1 MDDRTIASWRL
12 RNQALT
18 GTRHPDA
25 GAAVRGLLAVQAE
38 NPDQSA
44 WAVAA
49 RTVTPQRDDL
59 ASRLDSGDIIRTH
72 VLRPTWH
79 YVAAEDLVW
88 LVEVTAPRIRP
99 THIRHLASLD
109 IDVPAMT
116 DVVLAALAT
125 AERTRPELAAM
136 LAEAG
141 HPLEGMSLMLFLADL
156 ELQAL
161 VCSGRC
167 GDQVHRYALVEAR
180 VPSPRRL
187 ERDEALAELALRYV
201 RSHGPVTERDLA
213 YWATLT
219 LTDVRRGLAANA
231 YALASFEHD
240 GRRFWHAADSEP
252 PTGTGEPRAFM
263 LQLLDEMY
271 RGYQDSRW
279 VLDVAGVV
287 PRERESA
294 IGMALV
300 DAQLVAAMKRTVTA
314 SAVRFDLLPYPSWT
328 RGCGP
333 LVDEAAARYGAFL
346 GLPAM
351 VRLAE

>member
-1 MDDRTIASWRL
+1 MDDRTIAAWRL
-12 RNQALT
+12 ANQALT
-18 GTRHPDA
+18 GPRHPDA
-25 GAAVRGLLAVQAE
+25 GAVVRSLLAVQAE
-38 NPDQSA
+38 NADRSA

-49 RTVTPQRDDL
+49 RTVFPDRADL
-59 ASRLDSGDIIRTH
+59 ADRLDSGDVILTH

-99 THIRHLASLD
+99 NLTRHLTSVDADL
-109 IDVPAMT
+109 PAMT
-116 DVVLAALAT
+116 SLVLSSLT
-125 AERTRPELAAM
+125 EAELTRPEIASLLAS
-136 LAEAG
+136 AG
-141 HPLEGMSLMLFLADL
+141 HPLDGMSLMLFLADL

-180 VPSPRRL
+180 LPAPRRL

-201 RSHGPVTERDLA
+201 RSHGPATECDLA

-219 LTDVRRGLAANA
+219 LGDVRRGLAANA
-231 YALASFEHD
+231 DVLASFEHD
-240 GRRFWHAADSEP
+240 GRTYWHAADAEP
-252 PTGTGEPRAFM
+252 PAGVGEPRAFL
-263 LQLLDEMY
+263 LQLLDEMC

-279 VLDVAGVV
+279 VLDAAGAV

-294 IGMALV
+294 IGMAVV

-314 SAVRFDLLPYPSWT
+314 SAVRFELRPYAS
-328 RGCGP
+328 
-333 LVDEAAARYGAFL
+333 
-346 GLPAM
+346 
-351 VRLAE
+351 